1 MILVV
6 QSRVHSDHLVRNKI
20 ECAFDETNRIV
31 IHHFT
36 VSSRRDGIGRSP
48 ARQVG
53 APWRKPPPT
62 TATYLDAESPHQ
74 LFSHLLS
81 KLEMPSGR
89 LSLLA
94 PAQHPHFLPRPLP
107 KLKMSCPSLI
117 SPQSC
122 SRQLDPPS
130 HEHTTSMQLAI
141 RHSVWFWN
149 RWADLSAVIFSWGSW
164 AAARS
169 GSPAGRTTCPC
180 GLLRSCFH
188 WIAYSVLSYLY
199 STCSRFL
206 S

>member
-1 MILVV
+1 MRHGV
-6 QSRVHSDHLVRNKI
+6 
-20 ECAFDETNRIV
+20 NR
-31 IHHFT
+31 
-36 VSSRRDGIGRSP
+36 
-48 ARQVG
+48 
-53 APWRKPPPT
+53 
-62 TATYLDAESPHQ
+62 
-74 LFSHLLS
+74 
-81 KLEMPSGR
+81 
-89 LSLLA
+89 
-94 PAQHPHFLPRPLP
+94 RPLRRHISTP
-107 KLKMSCPSLI
+107 NHRINFFHISSPSSKCPVAVLVYSLQHSTPISSPVLCPS
-117 SPQSC
+117 SKC